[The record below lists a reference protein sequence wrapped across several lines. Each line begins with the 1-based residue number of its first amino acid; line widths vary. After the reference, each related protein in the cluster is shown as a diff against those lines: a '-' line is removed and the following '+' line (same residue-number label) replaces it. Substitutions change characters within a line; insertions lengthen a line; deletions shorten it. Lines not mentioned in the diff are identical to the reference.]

1 MGDMLTGPLN
11 KKFQKIGIISKRTIS
26 EQVPLLKEIFHK
38 VKKYAKEI
46 YLDEHADPL
55 ITGGKGMDK
64 HEIFSKADFVL
75 VLGGDGTILKSA
87 HSVGKKRTPI
97 LGVNMGTVGFL
108 AEVMP
113 DKLEESLKQILKNDY
128 YLDRRTLLRI
138 TAYRKGKKVDTF
150 LAMND
155 AVINQGLFARL
166 IEMKIEIDQ
175 RKVAAFKADGL
186 ILATPTGS
194 TGHSLSAGGPIV
206 HPSLNALVITP
217 ICPITL
223 SLRPI
228 VIPNDRQVKITIA
241 TQRRGSYNI
250 GLTVDGQVTIP
261 LEYGD
266 ELKIRKSSRQFY
278 MIRMKSKNYY
288 RLLREKLGWGIHN
301 GEE

>member
-1 MGDMLTGPLN
+1 MLTGPLN
-11 KKFQKIGIISKRTIS
+11 KKFQKIGIICKRNIG
-26 EQVPLLKEIFHK
+26 EQVPILKNIVGK
-38 VKKYAKEI
+38 VKKFAKTI
-46 YLDEHADPL
+46 YLDEHSEPI
-55 ITGGKGMDK
+55 ITGGKGLSKSD
-64 HEIFSKADFVL
+64 IFNRSDLVL

-87 HSVGKKRTPI
+87 HAVTKKRTPV
-97 LGVNMGTVGFL
+97 LGVNMGNVGFL
-108 AEVMP
+108 SETTPEEV
-113 DKLEESLKQILKNDY
+113 ETTFKQVLNNNY
-128 YLDRRTLLRI
+128 YLDKRTLLRV
-138 TAYRKGKKVDTF
+138 TLYRKNKKISTF

-166 IEMKIEIDQ
+166 IEMKIEVDQ
-175 RKVAAFKADGL
+175 RKVASFKADGL

-206 HPSLNALVITP
+206 HPSLNALIITP

-228 VIPNDRQVKITIA
+228 IIPNNRQVKITIA

-250 GLTVDGQVTIP
+250 GLTIDGQVTVP

-278 MIRMKSKNYY
+278 MIRMKSRNYY
-288 RLLREKLGWGIHN
+288 KLLREKLGWGIHN
-301 GEE
+301 RED